1 YLDVLNRELD
11 YIAPAL
17 DFKLGFLEARQI
29 DVDFRNGSISRRAF
43 ETTYKNSL
51 SKTAFF
57 GEIEDKTGACVL
69 IDVKGM
75 FIKNCNAFMKLSDE
89 IAEKETK
96 VSILD
101 RLDVL
106 GNITRSFIRG
116 TDEINGYYPNILCT
130 HGGDEFMFFIEHA
143 KASSLPDILKQ
154 ARDSLGNEGF
164 DIRASARLGFGSKE
178 IFNALDGETKI
189 AKIVEAIGRLPNGST
204 PSFLRHIEVSAESFS
219 PDYIVSE
226 LQRRRKFV
234 EFALSNIANDTE
246 ICNFIELRG
255 LKIKI
260 EKTGGDSIRIQALP
274 IESNPL

>member
-1 YLDVLNRELD
+1 M
-11 YIAPAL
+11 
-17 DFKLGFLEARQI
+17 
-29 DVDFRNGSISRRAF
+29 
-43 ETTYKNSL
+43 
-51 SKTAFF
+51 
-57 GEIEDKTGACVL
+57 

-75 FIKNCNAFMKLSDE
+75 FIKNCNALMELSDE

-96 VSILD
+96 VSILE

-116 TDEINGYYPNILCT
+116 TDEINGYYPNIICT

-143 KASSLPDILKQ
+143 TADSLPGILKH

-164 DIRASARLGFGSKE
+164 DVRTSARLGLGSKE

-189 AKIVEAIGRLPNGST
+189 AKIVETIGRLPNGGT

-219 PDYIVSE
+219 PDYIVNE
-226 LQRRRKFV
+226 LHRRRKFV
-234 EFALSNIANDTE
+234 EFALSNIATDTE
-246 ICNFIELRG
+246 TCSFIELRG

-260 EKTGGDSIRIQALP
+260 EKT
-274 IESNPL
+274 